1 MSELLS
7 CPFCGCSAK
16 IAQCDD
22 EGNVRGEEYESNPWS
37 GLGYR
42 IVHESDDCPIS
53 TGEDG
58 YNLIYDSR
66 EEAENHWNRRAERTC
81 HAVLMIVTGTSGYAQ
96 NVGSR
101 STEPITIASVVERRW
116 LGNTKRIIGYKTWAL
131 LETMLEF
138 HNLKKWGMLC
148 TLQKILRNTL

>member
-1 MSELLS
+1 MSELLP
-7 CPFCGCSAK
+7 CPFCGGSAK

-66 EEAENHWNRRAERTC
+66 EEAISHWNRRAERTC
-81 HAVLMIVTGTSGYAQ
+81 NVVFRSHKVSQTQTALVKSCSGCGFEFGTEIENTFPFEVTINSISIPNYCPNCGAK
-96 NVGSR
+96 
-101 STEPITIASVVERRW
+101 VVE
-116 LGNTKRIIGYKTWAL
+116 
-131 LETMLEF
+131 
-138 HNLKKWGMLC
+138 
-148 TLQKILRNTL
+148 